1 MRSRLP
7 LPIGL
12 VMLLLLLVPLS
23 TRGIAQSQARASEP
37 ITGILGAFKTRQIVG
52 IPDAHRNTA
61 IHAFLLSLI
70 RDPRFATVVNDV
82 VVECGNARHQDVAD
96 RFVRGEDV
104 QYETLQKIWLDTTQ
118 AQPGCDTP
126 QPEETLRTVR
136 AVNASLR
143 REQQIRVLLGDPP
156 IPWEEVTAKP
166 EHREWI
172 GMREIFPAGVVQ
184 REVVAKKRRA
194 LLVYGVGH
202 LWRKNPQANFESTG
216 IAASLVSLLEE
227 THGARVFNVG
237 LAFDLERER
246 PYVASWSAPSLVVL
260 RGTDLG
266 AQPVSYDGPRVSV
279 QTGQMVH
286 VPRDQWRSM
295 RLEDQYDALLYIG
308 PRASW
313 SYAMVSPALCADPT
327 YVEMRTGRMAL
338 AEWKTDQLEDYCA
351 RVRPPMK

>member
-1 MRSRLP
+1 MRCRFPS
-7 LPIGL
+7 PIA
-12 VMLLLLLVPLS
+12 LLLLLISPS
-23 TRGIAQSQARASEP
+23 IRGVAQSQVKPSEP
-37 ITGILGAFKTRQIVG
+37 IAGILEAFKTRQIVG

-61 IHAFLLSLI
+61 THAFLLSLI
-70 RDPRFATVVNDV
+70 RDPRFPTVVNDV

-96 RFVRGEDV
+96 RFVRGENV
-104 QYETLQKIWLDTTQ
+104 PYEVLQKIWLDTTQ

-143 REQQIRVLLGDPP
+143 HEQQIRVLLGDPP
-156 IPWEEVTAKP
+156 IRWEDVKTKADHSK
-166 EHREWI
+166 WI
-172 GMREIFPAGVVQ
+172 AMRETFPAEVVQ
-184 REVVAKKRRA
+184 REVLAKHRRA

-202 LWRKNPQANFESTG
+202 LWRRNPQANFESTG
-216 IAASLVSLLEE
+216 MAASLVSLLEE
-227 THGARVFNVG
+227 THGAKVFNVD

-246 PYVASWSAPSLVVL
+246 ADVASWSAPSLVVL

-279 QTGQMVH
+279 QTGRMVP

-295 RLEDQYDALLYIG
+295 RMEDQYDARLYLG
-308 PRASW
+308 PRLSW

-327 YVEMRTGRMAL
+327 YVEMRTSRMAL
-338 AEWKTDQLEDYCA
+338 VEWKSDQFEDYCGK
-351 RVRPPMK
+351 VRPAGK